1 MKHKK
6 EEHFEPSSFSFV
18 DFVRSL
24 YLTATLFSSNDL
36 ISSASSCAFG
46 FLLSVIPVSMIIC
59 VVLLN
64 VLHASPE
71 MISSLASFV
80 PFAKEIFDIDDS
92 IQKTIGIVTN
102 FEVVVTL
109 AIVWM
114 ARRFFFSLSKGL
126 KRVFTKEMKPRAV
139 RSVFS
144 VFASEFLFVIFFS
157 LFIFLVVSLRAFVFV
172 PLEIPHRFDFLY
184 EIISKNVAQLFSY
197 GLVFVLVLLTYKF
210 ASRVKP
216 SWTSVLIATA
226 GSCISFW
233 VLAKLF
239 RVFVN
244 VNRYDVVYGIL
255 SKTIVFLLE
264 VYFFFLIFFFCAQW
278 IYVYKFFLILSLGEL
293 YLLHD
298 EHDGFFKSR
307 VKRLLFA
314 NWGVLWK
321 EALRHLKKG
330 HFAYHKGEAS
340 GSAFYVA
347 SGKVALKGE
356 DGEALLEAGSFFG
369 EKQCLMKSRR
379 REDAVSLE
387 DTLVVEIPR
396 SVFSKLIEKNPRA
409 SIKALS

>member
-1 MKHKK
+1 MIRKR
-6 EEHFEPSSFSFV
+6 EERFEPASFSFA
-18 DFVRSL
+18 DLVRSL
-24 YLTATLFSSNDL
+24 YLTTTLFSSNDL
-36 ISSASSCAFG
+36 ISSASACAFG
-46 FLLSVIPVSMIIC
+46 FLLSVVPVSMIIC

-80 PFAKEIFDIDDS
+80 PFAKEVFDIDDS

-114 ARRFFFSLSKGL
+114 ARRFFFSLNKGL
-126 KRVFTKEMKPRAV
+126 KRVFTKELKPRAV
-139 RSVFS
+139 RNAFG
-144 VFASEFLFVIFFS
+144 VFAWELLFVVFFA
-157 LFIFLVVSLRAFVFV
+157 LFVFLVVSLRAFVFV
-172 PLEIPHRFDFLY
+172 PLEIPARFNFLY
-184 EIISKNVAQLFSY
+184 EIISKTAAKTFSY
-197 GLVFVLVLLTYKF
+197 ALVFALVCLTYKF
-210 ASRVKP
+210 ASRIKP
-216 SWTSVLIATA
+216 SWVSVLIATA
-226 GSCISFW
+226 GACVSFW

-278 IYVYKFFLILSLGEL
+278 IYVYKFYLVLSLGEV
-293 YLLHD
+293 YLLND

-307 VKRLLFA
+307 VKHLLFSR
-314 NWGVLWK
+314 WGVRF
-321 EALRHLKKG
+321 AGQAVHLKKG
-330 HFAYHKGEAS
+330 QFAYRTGEAS
-340 GSAFYVA
+340 RSAFYVA
-347 SGKVALKGE
+347 SGKVALTSDEG
-356 DGEALLEAGSFFG
+356 ASLLEAGSFFG
-369 EKQCLMKSRR
+369 EKQCLMKGKR
-379 REDAVSLE
+379 REDAVSLA

>member
-1 MKHKK
+1 MKRKR
-6 EEHFEPSSFSFV
+6 EDRFEPKTFSFV

-46 FLLSVIPVSMIIC
+46 FLLSVVPVSMIIC

-71 MISSLASFV
+71 MISSLTTFV

-92 IQKTIGIVTN
+92 IQKSIGIVTN

-139 RSVFS
+139 RN
-144 VFASEFLFVIFFS
+144 VFAVFAGELLFVIFFS
-157 LFIFLVVSLRAFVFV
+157 LFVFVVVSLRAFVFV

-184 EIISKNVAQLFSY
+184 ELVSKTVAKIFSY
-197 GLVFVLVLLTYKF
+197 GLVFVLVFFTYKF
-210 ASRVKP
+210 ASRIKP
-216 SWTSVLIATA
+216 SWASVLVATA
-226 GSCISFW
+226 GSCVSFW

-278 IYVYKFFLILSLGEL
+278 LYVYKFYLILCLGEL

-298 EHDGFFKSR
+298 EHDGFFKAHI
-307 VKRLLFA
+307 KLLLFA
-314 NWGVLWK
+314 NWGYLYK
-321 EALRHLKKG
+321 DAALHLKKG
-330 HFAYHKGEAS
+330 QFAYHKGEAS
-340 GSAFYVA
+340 PSAFYVV
-347 SGKVALKGE
+347 SGKVALTGE
-356 DGEALLEAGSFFG
+356 DGEALLGAGSFFG
-369 EKQCLMKSRR
+369 EKQCLTKSRR
-379 REDAVSLE
+379 REDAVAIGE
-387 DTLVVEIPR
+387 ATVVEIPR
-396 SVFSKLIEKNPRA
+396 SVFAKLIEKNPRA